1 LHSPR
6 FFGATD
12 VEAAAHPALAASIGC
27 QRACLSEAEQWE
39 LRMPLHIRDDRAA
52 DLARRLAGRK
62 GVTMTE
68 AVIGALEDALAR
80 EERPLAERIAEIA
93 DEAERL
99 GNRAR
104 GRTPTKQ
111 EIDELWGNE

>member
-1 LHSPR
+1 
-6 FFGATD
+6 
-12 VEAAAHPALAASIGC
+12 
-27 QRACLSEAEQWE
+27 
-39 LRMPLHIRDDRAA
+39 MPLHIRDDRAA
-52 DLARRLAGRK
+52 VLARRLAKRK

-68 AVIGALEDALAR
+68 AVIGALEGALAR

-93 DEAERL
+93 DDLERA

-104 GRTPTKQ
+104 GHTPTKQ